1 MRRAMLLITG
11 FSASAVLLLVL
22 CTSAAAQ
29 YMRIQQDSVQRC
41 VQFPCPVEDTFL
53 TAVSLASY
61 EGPFW
66 EDGTDEEVA
75 GIAALVVENN
85 SGLFVERGAVI
96 LTVGEETLVF
106 ELEALPPGERALVLE
121 KDRKAYAAFEQFVC
135 YGWVKNAYPEN
146 TPGVTV
152 TEDSLGVFSAINHT
166 KGLLDQ
172 VTVYYKNY
180 DTQSGM
186 YIGGI
191 VYTAEVERLRPG
203 EVRAVSPY
211 HYAQGSSRIVAVAVQ
226 VEPYS

>member
-1 MRRAMLLITG
+1 MRRVMLLVAG
-11 FSASAVLLLVL
+11 FSASAVLLLIL

-29 YMRIQQDSVQRC
+29 YMRTQQENMQPAVR
-41 VQFPCPVEDTFL
+41 FPCPVEDTFL

-85 SGLFVERGAVI
+85 SGLFVQRGAVI
-96 LTVGEETLVF
+96 LTVSDQTLVF

-121 KDRKAYAAFEQFVC
+121 KDRKTYCAYESFSC
-135 YGWVKNAYPEN
+135 YGWVENAYPEHI
-146 TPGVTV
+146 PGVSV
-152 TEDSLGVFSAINHT
+152 TDNSLGVFCVINESDA
-166 KGLLDQ
+166 LLER
-172 VTVYYKNY
+172 VSVFYKNY

-191 VYTAEVERLRPG
+191 AYRAEVERLRPG
-203 EVRAVSPY
+203 ETRAISPY
-211 HYAQGSSRIVAVAVQ
+211 HYAQGSSRIVAVTAQ
-226 VEPYS
+226 YS